1 MMMMMMM
8 MMMIC
13 CTARVVAIDGRQDVN
28 VALNRQ
34 SCQVST
40 HAGLTSNLANDGNR
54 ETVISAGSCMHTESE
69 TNPWWA
75 VDLVVAL
82 YVAVVR
88 FTNRNDAGMYV
99 DTYNITNCQC

>member
-1 MMMMMMM
+1 MTA
-8 MMMIC
+8 MIC

-28 VALNRQ
+28 VALNRP
-34 SCQVST
+34 SFQVST
-40 HAGLTSNLANDGNR
+40 YPHSSGTLTSNFANDGNR
-54 ETVISAGSCMHTESE
+54 ETALDAGSCMHTKLE